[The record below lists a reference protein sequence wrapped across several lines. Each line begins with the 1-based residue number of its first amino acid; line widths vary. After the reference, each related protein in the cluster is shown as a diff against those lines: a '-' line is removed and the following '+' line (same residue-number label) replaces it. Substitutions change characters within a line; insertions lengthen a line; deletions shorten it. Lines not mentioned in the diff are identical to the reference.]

1 MNEGRSCIDDVH
13 RFGRNKEGDASTLP
27 RSLRPP
33 QLSLATL
40 TATLEMSAASATLAR
55 QRVALAASGASA
67 ARDASR
73 GRVVT
78 RLSGVPPAR
87 ARARPPRAPSRAP
100 SSLAAYVDDRR
111 GFGGVSAG
119 EETRSGDGTGAG
131 AASLPADAFAAHLA
145 SLTDPGELDKLVA
158 LLPPPLRDALRD
170 HPRRLALL
178 EVVLDLGRA
187 PIARFADGD
196 ETLVSDA
203 LTYDDIAAAL
213 AGVGDVGGDNRA
225 GVNETLHRVSV
236 IRNRAGAVV
245 GLTAR
250 VGRAIEGSSD
260 LVLDLLRGGASVLLL
275 GRPGVGKTT
284 AIREIARVLSSAREA
299 GGMARRVVIVDT
311 SNEIGGDGD
320 IPHPGIGA
328 ARRMQVP
335 SPDSQHHV
343 LIEAVQNHTPEVV
356 IVDEIGTE
364 LEAQAARTISQRG
377 VQMIATAH
385 GHTLENLLKN
395 PTLNDLVGGVAS
407 VTLGDDEARRRR
419 VQKSVLEREGPPT
432 FGAAVEMLEIGR
444 WRVHLDVGVAVDTLL
459 AGYEPHVEIRSF
471 DERTGEVVARPWLGD
486 GAGAEDGLFGGA
498 GSVAGPFGFG
508 GGGGLKKSAAT
519 PTPVAPAFQSYDRIL
534 GGWGDTGAGPPPG
547 VSSGIVRSRGKAAEE
562 TSSGLA
568 AREVSEAAAR
578 RASSA
583 GSNEQSRD
591 VRLAPSASADAS
603 ASEGDEGVFRVYPH
617 ELDCDVVE
625 EVIESLGLSERCVLT
640 SVLEEAS
647 AVLAVKA
654 RVKGATWLRH
664 AARARGMPIY
674 ALKAEGIPQLARA
687 IQAMLGLN
695 AQVLAESSGAGARS
709 GEPSSVPSSGNGEGA
724 RASGASGERLESD
737 SSFGEARVRTDGA
750 SDSAAF
756 GGVSPSD
763 AASRD
768 APRSTPA
775 EETDALEEVRMAVE
789 QLVIPHQESVELLP
803 RDARLLAMQKE
814 LIEREY
820 RLAFEECGEGN
831 ARRIRILHTYVESA

>member
-1 MNEGRSCIDDVH
+1 
-13 RFGRNKEGDASTLP
+13 
-27 RSLRPP
+27 
-33 QLSLATL
+33 
-40 TATLEMSAASATLAR
+40 MSAASATLAR
-55 QRVALAASGASA
+55 QRVAPAASGASA

-73 GRVVT
+73 GRVVVHP
-78 RLSGVPPAR
+78 SGVPPAR
-87 ARARPPRAPSRAP
+87 ARARPLCALSRAP
-100 SSLAAYVDDRR
+100 SSLAAYADDRR
-111 GFGGVSAG
+111 VLGDVSSG
-119 EETRSGDGTGAG
+119 EETRAADVPGAG

-145 SLTDPGELDKLVA
+145 SLTDPGELDKLTA
-158 LLPPPLRDALRD
+158 LLPPRLRNALRD

-196 ETLVSDA
+196 EQLVSDP
-203 LTYDDIAAAL
+203 LTYDDVDAAL

-236 IRNRAGAVV
+236 IRNRAGNVV

-250 VGRAIEGSSD
+250 VGRAIEGSAD
-260 LVLDLLRGGASVLLL
+260 LVLDLLRSGRSVLLL

-284 AIREIARVLSSAREA
+284 AIREIARVLSVSRES

-335 SPDSQHHV
+335 RPDSQHHV
-343 LIEAVQNHTPEVV
+343 LIEAVQNHTPEVIV
-356 IVDEIGTE
+356 VDEIGTE

-471 DERTGEVVARPWLGD
+471 DERTGEVIARPWLGD
-486 GAGAEDGLFGGA
+486 GVGAEDSSGLFGSGGW
-498 GSVAGPFGFG
+498 GSVTGPFGFG
-508 GGGGLKKSAAT
+508 GGGNLARGEQGA
-519 PTPVAPAFQSYDRIL
+519 VAVASPAFQSYDRIL

-547 VSSGIVRSRGKAAEE
+547 ASSGIVRSKAGKAAEE
-562 TSSGLA
+562 SSSGLA

-578 RASSA
+578 RASAA
-583 GSNEQSRD
+583 GASRSGD
-591 VRLAPSASADAS
+591 TGLDAPGARSSSDAS
-603 ASEGDEGVFRVYPH
+603 SLDAFEDSRVFRVYPH

-625 EVIESLGLSERCVLT
+625 EVIESLGLSETCVLT

-695 AQVLAESSGAGARS
+695 AHSALAESSGASAAAKGPAGVRTPAGTLGVSSLEGAGAERDGLEGDLPSFGPNVSSSAGGGGAR
-709 GEPSSVPSSGNGEGA
+709 
-724 RASGASGERLESD
+724 
-737 SSFGEARVRTDGA
+737 
-750 SDSAAF
+750 
-756 GGVSPSD
+756 
-763 AASRD
+763 
-768 APRSTPA
+768 PRPIPA
-775 EETDALEEVRMAVE
+775 EETDALDEVRMAVE
-789 QLVIPHQESVELLP
+789 QLVIPHQEPVELLP

-820 RLAFEECGEGN
+820 RLEHEECGEGN
-831 ARRIRILHTYVESA
+831 ARRIRILHTYVKSA